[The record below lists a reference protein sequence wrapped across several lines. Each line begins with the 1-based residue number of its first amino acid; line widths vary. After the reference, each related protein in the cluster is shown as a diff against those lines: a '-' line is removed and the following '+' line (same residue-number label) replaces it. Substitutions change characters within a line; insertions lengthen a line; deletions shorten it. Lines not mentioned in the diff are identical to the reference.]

1 MRLREP
7 GDGGRSDPRAR
18 ERERPARRG
27 RREEIG
33 SREAR
38 GGGRGSGPVALIAG
52 LIGAAIAILREAV
65 AIVLEM
71 LRIPA
76 GLYMWVAERAG
87 ALVLAGWRVLVPVV
101 LALWGLGRSAIRL
114 GARTFTPLRATLL
127 AATGVAALLAAS
139 QFVDYTA
146 TQISTDAYA
155 EVDSIAPPPEVD
167 SERTGAAHA
176 WLGVP
181 IAALAL
187 VGVAAC
193 ATRRR
198 WGALL
203 IGALGLATVALS
215 LLVDM
220 PKGLEEGDAAIAYE
234 GARATLQGGF
244 WAQLAAGALL
254 VALAPLAAIYGGP
267 TGRRPQRERARR
279 AARARR
285 ARPASPVAEG

>member
-7 GDGGRSDPRAR
+7 DAGDREEGRRRAPRRAAR
-18 ERERPARRG
+18 GERRG
-27 RREEIG
+27 A
-33 SREAR
+33 AR
-38 GGGRGSGPVALIAG
+38 GRGERRGGPLAIVA
-52 LIGAAIAILREAV
+52 GAAGAALAILREAG
-65 AIVLEM
+65 AIALEM

-76 GLYMWVAERAG
+76 GIYMGVAERAG
-87 ALVLAGWRVLVPVV
+87 AVVLAAWRVLVPVA
-101 LALWGLGRSAIRL
+101 LALWALGRSAVL
-114 GARTFTPLRATLL
+114 FGARTFTPLRATLL
-127 AATGVAALLAAS
+127 AAAGVAALLAAS

-155 EVDSIAPPPEVD
+155 EVDSIAPPPEVS

-176 WLGVP
+176 WLGLP

-187 VGVAAC
+187 VGVAVC
-193 ATRRR
+193 AARRR

-203 IGALGLATVALS
+203 LGALGAATVALS

-220 PKGLEEGDAAIAYE
+220 PKGLEEGEAAIAYE
-234 GARATLQGGF
+234 GAKATLQGGF

-254 VALAPLAAIYGGP
+254 IALAPLAAAYGGP
-267 TGRRPQRERARR
+267 TGARKQRARAHR
-279 AARARR
+279 GARAGR